1 MMCRGGDSNHPFS
14 SITLASLS
22 EKLRSCAVRPFV
34 RYHPLHPQALVFAF
48 VLERQ
53 THPRTESGD
62 FAVYD
67 HQIEFVHFRDAQ
79 VAQRFCCGFHCL
91 FRGILPG
98 TLAGADE
105 LGDAVD
111 AACACTL
118 THCFLLYCLWV
129 E

>member
-1 MMCRGGDSNHPFS
+1 MERM
-14 SITLASLS
+14 S
-22 EKLRSCAVRPFV
+22 ENFKYVW
-34 RYHPLHPQALVFAF
+34 LVFPF

-91 FRGILPG
+91 FRGVLPR

-105 LGDAVD
+105 LGDSVN

-118 THCFLLYCLWV
+118 THCTLLYCCGLNNRSAAA
-129 E
+129 ER